1 MFIFDTLVPTKTS
14 ACSHHY
20 PNVKSVINGGAK
32 HAGQEADAEMSKNY
46 KLEALKLGTTQNNPL
61 PLLIDPIYLVFT
73 KSISGILEFKF
84 WKIVL
89 GCVLVINSLTYERIE
104 HIISL
109 NNSRLSEEEG
119 WLDLIIK
126 LPNAML

>member
-1 MFIFDTLVPTKTS
+1 M
-14 ACSHHY
+14 
-20 PNVKSVINGGAK
+20 
-32 HAGQEADAEMSKNY
+32 
-46 KLEALKLGTTQNNPL
+46 
-61 PLLIDPIYLVFT
+61 
-73 KSISGILEFKF
+73 SGILEFKF

>member
-46 KLEALKLGTTQNNPL
+46 QVEALKLGTTQNNPL
-61 PLLIDPIYLVFT
+61 PTLIDPIFILFSQYQYLEDR
-73 KSISGILEFKF
+73 S
-84 WKIVL
+84 
-89 GCVLVINSLTYERIE
+89 
-104 HIISL
+104 
-109 NNSRLSEEEG
+109 
-119 WLDLIIK
+119 WLCFGD
-126 LPNAML
+126 